1 MLKWHRRRAILFINC
16 FLLVSASVFSQRV
29 EDFIDVSIHSEA
41 QTLKAGE
48 GTRILVSVRLAE
60 GWHIYSKSSGESG
73 YPTTIEW
80 DFLEGVKLSETIFP
94 EPVLYES
101 DGISSNVH
109 KGSFFLKSELE
120 IDANSSF
127 EDNVVRLNGNFS
139 ALVCSAER
147 CIPFEQGLVLEIPLA
162 EKTVLNDLTLVKTE
176 NIPTKASNV
185 PSVRATPKLR
195 IESGFN
201 QLMVMFG
208 LVLIAMAIWIYGKT
222 VHVHKPTLATKVGKL
237 LAFVLFALG
246 IWTGFPSYSDDS
258 GNQIEWSKWSPE
270 KEKSL
275 LAEGRAVF
283 IDFTARW
290 CASCQLNKRVYKMD
304 DVIDKFK
311 DLNVVALQADW
322 TKRGTVILEALQKYG
337 REGVPLYIYH
347 PPIKSDQTDNKAI
360 ILPEILTQKIVL
372 SALAGGDSFFQSP
385 GDSFVAILGFAFLG
399 GVILNLMPCVFPVLG
414 LKIMA
419 FVKQAGEDPVK
430 VRIHGIIFTI
440 GVILSFWILVG
451 VLLGLR
457 ESLGENIGWGFQL
470 QEPVFVF
477 CLAVFL
483 LIFALSLSG
492 VFEFGMSM
500 TGVGGKLSQ
509 KSGYL
514 GSFFSGFLAT
524 VVATPCM
531 APFLGVAVGAALAMP
546 WLSSFTVFTCIAM
559 GLSTPYLALSIF
571 PNWISRLPKP
581 GAWMDTLKQAMA
593 FPLYATVA
601 WLLWTLNSLI

>member
-16 FLLVSASVFSQRV
+16 FLLASASVFSQRV

-258 GNQIEWSKWSPE
+258 GNQIEWTKWSPE

>member
-1 MLKWHRRRAILFINC
+1 MLQWHRTRAILFITS
-16 FLLVSASVFSQRV
+16 FLLLSASISAQRA

-41 QTLKAGE
+41 QSLKVGD
-48 GTRILVSVRLAE
+48 GTRVLVSVRLEE

-80 DFLEGVKLSETIFP
+80 NIPDGVELSETIFP
-94 EPVLYES
+94 MHIVYEA

-109 KGSFFLKSELE
+109 KGSFFLISELQIE
-120 IDANSSF
+120 SNSSF
-127 EDNVVRLNGNFS
+127 ENNVVRMSGNFS
-139 ALVCSAER
+139 ALVCSAEA
-147 CIPFEQGLVLEIPLA
+147 CIPFEQNLILEIPVS
-162 EKTVLNDLTLVKTE
+162 EKTVLNDLTRAKIENTPVPVS
-176 NIPTKASNV
+176 NIPIAA
-185 PSVRATPKLR
+185 ATSSTR

-201 QLMVMFG
+201 QLLVMFG
-208 LVLIAMAIWIYGKT
+208 LVMVAMAIWIYGKIS
-222 VHVHKPTLATKVGKL
+222 HMHKPTMLRSLTKL
-237 LAFVLFALG
+237 LAFALFVLG
-246 IWTGFPSYSDDS
+246 IWIGFPHEGQDTGDK
-258 GNQIEWSKWSPE
+258 IEWTKWSPE

-275 LAEGRAVF
+275 LEEGRAVF

-290 CASCQLNKRVYKMD
+290 CASCQLNKRVYQMD
-304 DVIDKFK
+304 EIIDEFKELDVA
-311 DLNVVALQADW
+311 ALQADW
-322 TKRGTVILEALQKYG
+322 TKRGPVILEALQKYG

-347 PPIKSDQTDNKAI
+347 PPVTSEQTDNKAV
-360 ILPEILTQKIVL
+360 ILPEILTKKIVL

-385 GDSFVAILGFAFLG
+385 GDSFGAILGFAFLG
-399 GVILNLMPCVFPVLG
+399 GVILNLMPCVFPVIG

-430 VRIHGIIFTI
+430 VRIHGIVFTI
-440 GVILSFWILVG
+440 GVVLSFWILVG

-457 ESLGENIGWGFQL
+457 ESLGQDVGWGFQL

-477 CLAVFL
+477 CLAIFL

-546 WLSSFTVFTCIAM
+546 WLSSITVFTCIAM
-559 GLSTPYLALSIF
+559 GLSAPYLILSIF
-571 PNWISRLPKP
+571 PKWISRLPKP

>member
-1 MLKWHRRRAILFINC
+1 
-16 FLLVSASVFSQRV
+16 
-29 EDFIDVSIHSEA
+29 
-41 QTLKAGE
+41 
-48 GTRILVSVRLAE
+48 
-60 GWHIYSKSSGESG
+60 
-73 YPTTIEW
+73 
-80 DFLEGVKLSETIFP
+80 
-94 EPVLYES
+94 
-101 DGISSNVH
+101 
-109 KGSFFLKSELE
+109 
-120 IDANSSF
+120 
-127 EDNVVRLNGNFS
+127 
-139 ALVCSAER
+139 LVCSAER

-176 NIPTKASNV
+176 NIPTKGSNV

-237 LAFVLFALG
+237 LAFLLFALG

-258 GNQIEWSKWSPE
+258 GNQIEWTKWSPE

>member
-16 FLLVSASVFSQRV
+16 FLLASASVLSQRV

-48 GTRILVSVRLAE
+48 GTRIFVSVRLAE

-185 PSVRATPKLR
+185 PNVRATPKLR

-258 GNQIEWSKWSPE
+258 GNQIEWTKWSPE

>member
-176 NIPTKASNV
+176 NIPTKGSNV

-258 GNQIEWSKWSPE
+258 GNQIEWTKWSPE

>member
-1 MLKWHRRRAILFINC
+1 MLQWHRRRAILFINC
-16 FLLVSASVFSQRV
+16 ILLVPASIFAQRV
-29 EDFIDVSIHSEA
+29 EDFIDVSILSEA

-48 GTRILVSVRLAE
+48 GARVIVSVRLAE

-80 DFLEGVKLSETIFP
+80 DNVEGVKLSETIFP
-94 EPVLYES
+94 EHIIYEA
-101 DGISSNVH
+101 DGISSMVH
-109 KGSFFLKSELE
+109 QGSFFLKSELQ

-139 ALVCSAER
+139 ALVCSAEK
-147 CIPFEQGLVLEIPLA
+147 CIPFEQSLDLEIPVA
-162 EKTVLNDLTLVKTE
+162 EKTVLNDLIRAKIE
-176 NIPTKASNV
+176 NSSVPVPNV
-185 PSVRATPKLR
+185 PSVRATPSLK

-208 LVLIAMAIWIYGKT
+208 LVLVAMAIWIYGKT
-222 VHVHKPTLATKVGKL
+222 VLVPKPTLVTGVAKL

-246 IWTGFPSYSDDS
+246 IWTGFPHDNDDR
-258 GNQIEWSKWSPE
+258 GDQIEWTKWSPE
-270 KEKSL
+270 KENTL
-275 LAEGRAVF
+275 LADGRAVF

-290 CASCQLNKRVYKMD
+290 CASCQLNKRVYQMD
-304 DVIDKFK
+304 DIIDKFK
-311 DLNVVALQADW
+311 DLDVVALQADW
-322 TKRGTVILEALQKYG
+322 TKRGPVILEALQKYG

-347 PPIKSDQTDNKAI
+347 PPIKSEQTDNKAI
-360 ILPEILTQKIVL
+360 ILPEILTQEIVL

-440 GVILSFWILVG
+440 GVVLSFWILVG

-492 VFEFGMSM
+492 VFEVGMSM

-546 WLSSFTVFTCIAM
+546 WLSSFTVFTCIAI
-559 GLSTPYLALSIF
+559 GLSAPYLLLSIF
-571 PNWISRLPKP
+571 PKWISRLPKP

>member
-185 PSVRATPKLR
+185 PNVRATPKLR

-304 DVIDKFK
+304 DVIDKCK
-311 DLNVVALQADW
+311 DLNVVALQANW

-385 GDSFVAILGFAFLG
+385 GDSLTIRLR
-399 GVILNLMPCVFPVLG
+399 IISPV
-414 LKIMA
+414 
-419 FVKQAGEDPVK
+419 P
-430 VRIHGIIFTI
+430 
-440 GVILSFWILVG
+440 
-451 VLLGLR
+451 
-457 ESLGENIGWGFQL
+457 
-470 QEPVFVF
+470 
-477 CLAVFL
+477 
-483 LIFALSLSG
+483 
-492 VFEFGMSM
+492 
-500 TGVGGKLSQ
+500 
-509 KSGYL
+509 
-514 GSFFSGFLAT
+514 
-524 VVATPCM
+524 
-531 APFLGVAVGAALAMP
+531 
-546 WLSSFTVFTCIAM
+546 
-559 GLSTPYLALSIF
+559 
-571 PNWISRLPKP
+571 
-581 GAWMDTLKQAMA
+581 
-593 FPLYATVA
+593 
-601 WLLWTLNSLI
+601 